1 MKVVKDLFEK
11 FIRRLLGHDGCFSLT
26 HKSPPDDLE
35 QKVSL
40 GLMPTSQRSNAI
52 ATSIFLI

>member
-1 MKVVKDLFEK
+1 MTVV
-11 FIRRLLGHDGCFSLT
+11 SLSPIN
-26 HKSPPDDLE
+26 HPPDDLE

-40 GLMPTSQRSNAI
+40 GLMSPSQRSNAI